1 MTKDNCN
8 ADEDVKSAHSS
19 SDSSM
24 EKKPISETSSET
36 NSPTGSPD
44 PTPVGIKPRVNAFLS
59 RCSRIYLIPGIPHL
73 SAVTSSALMSTLSL
87 LVVLV
92 TGVDQFVIASAR
104 NLITL
109 VLAVPFVLLAG
120 ANCFPKAREGGW
132 LLFLRACLSN
142 GAILLNYFALRNMPM
157 GRLLRTAQTRRLL
170 ALATESEI
178 WM

>member
-1 MTKDNCN
+1 MTKDNTKT
-8 ADEDVKSAHSS
+8 DDDVKSADSS
-19 SDSSM
+19 SNGSM
-24 EKKPISETSSET
+24 EKKPISETSSDT
-36 NSPTGSPD
+36 NSSSNATPKPGSPD
-44 PTPVGIKPRVNAFLS
+44 PAAPVGIKSRVNAFLT

-109 VLAVPFVLLAG
+109 ILAIPFVLLAG
-120 ANCFPKAREGGW
+120 ANCFPKAKEGGW

-157 GRLLRTAQTRRLL
+157 G
-170 ALATESEI
+170 E
-178 WM
+178 